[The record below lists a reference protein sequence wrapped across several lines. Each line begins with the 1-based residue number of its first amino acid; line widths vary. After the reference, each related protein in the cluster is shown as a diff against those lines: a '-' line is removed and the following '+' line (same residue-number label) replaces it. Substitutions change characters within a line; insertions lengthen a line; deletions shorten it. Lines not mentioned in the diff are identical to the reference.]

1 MLEAIDIVKSYR
13 AGGQSAPVL
22 RGVNLR
28 IEEGEFVAVTGR
40 SGSGKSTMLNVL
52 STLTEPDSGQVLFQ
66 GADLAAMREQE
77 RDHLRNSAFAMIF
90 QAHHLMP
97 YLSVLENVL
106 LPGANGFRG
115 INGQQRQRA
124 INCLERVGLGHKK
137 NSLPSELSGG
147 EQQRVAIARGLAS
160 DPRMLFADEPTG
172 SLDMTTGD
180 SIMQLL
186 RDLNGEGLTIVMVTH
201 NPDYAALAGRCVQ
214 MQEGRVLPD
223 ASPTTRE
230 KI

>member
-13 AGGQSAPVL
+13 AGGQAAPVL

-77 RDHLRNSAFAMIF
+77 RDHLRNNAFAMIF

-115 INGQQRQRA
+115 ISGQQRQRA
-124 INCLERVGLGHKK
+124 VSCLERVGLGHKK
-137 NSLPSELSGG
+137 HSLPSELSGG

-160 DPRMLFADEPTG
+160 DPRILFADEPTG
-172 SLDMTTGD
+172 SLDMATGD

-214 MQEGRVLPD
+214 MREGRVLPD
-223 ASPTTRE
+223 GTPA
-230 KI
+230 

>member
-13 AGGQSAPVL
+13 AGVQAAPVL

-77 RDHLRNSAFAMIF
+77 RDRLRNNAFAMIF

-115 INGQQRQRA
+115 ISAQQRQRA
-124 INCLERVGLGHKK
+124 VSCLERVGLEHKQ

-160 DPRMLFADEPTG
+160 GPRMLFADEPTG

-180 SIMQLL
+180 AIMQLL
-186 RDLNGEGLTIVMVTH
+186 RELNGEGLTIVMVTH

-214 MQEGRVLPD
+214 MREGRVLPD
-223 ASPTTRE
+223 GIPA
-230 KI
+230 

>member
-1 MLEAIDIVKSYR
+1 MLEAVDIVKSYSV
-13 AGGQSAPVL
+13 GGQSTPVL
-22 RGVNLR
+22 RGVNLH
-28 IEEGEFVAVTGR
+28 IKEGEFVAVTGR

-66 GADLAAMREQE
+66 GADIRAMREKE

-106 LPGANGFRG
+106 LPGANRFRG
-115 INGQQRQRA
+115 ISTQQRQRA
-124 INCLERVGLGHKK
+124 VHCLERVGLGHKK
-137 NSLPSELSGG
+137 DSLPSALSGG

-172 SLDMTTGD
+172 SLDMATGD

-186 RDLNGEGLTIVMVTH
+186 RELNGEGLTIVMVTH

-214 MQEGRVLPD
+214 MQEGSVL
-223 ASPTTRE
+223 SNGSNG
-230 KI
+230 

>member
-1 MLEAIDIVKSYR
+1 MLEAIDIVKSYN
-13 AGGQSAPVL
+13 AGGVSSPVL

-28 IEEGEFVAVTGR
+28 IEQGEFVAVTGR
-40 SGSGKSTMLNVL
+40 SGSGKSTLLNVL
-52 STLTEPDSGQVLFQ
+52 STLTEPDSGQVLFE
-66 GADLAAMREQE
+66 GADLRAMREKQ

-115 INGQQRQRA
+115 ISAQQRQRA
-124 INCLERVGLGHKK
+124 VSCLERVGLGHKK
-137 NSLPSELSGG
+137 HSLPSELSGG

-160 DPRMLFADEPTG
+160 DPRILFADEPTG
-172 SLDMTTGD
+172 SLDMATGD

-186 RDLNGEGLTIVMVTH
+186 RELNGEGLTIVMVTH

-214 MQEGRVLPD
+214 MREGRVLPD
-223 ASPTTRE
+223 GTPA
-230 KI
+230 

>member
-13 AGGQSAPVL
+13 AGGQAAPVL

-66 GADLAAMREQE
+66 GADLAAMREPE
-77 RDHLRNSAFAMIF
+77 RDRLRNKAFAMIF

-115 INGQQRQRA
+115 ISAQQRQRA
-124 INCLERVGLGHKK
+124 VSCLERVGLGHKK
-137 NSLPSELSGG
+137 HSLPSELSGG

-172 SLDMTTGD
+172 SLDMATGD

-186 RDLNGEGLTIVMVTH
+186 RELNGEGLTIVMVTH

-214 MQEGRVLPD
+214 MREGRVLPD
-223 ASPTTRE
+223 GTPA
-230 KI
+230 

>member
-13 AGGQSAPVL
+13 AGGQAAPVL

-77 RDHLRNSAFAMIF
+77 RDHLRNNAFAMIF

-115 INGQQRQRA
+115 ISGQQRQRA
-124 INCLERVGLGHKK
+124 VSCLERVGLGHKK
-137 NSLPSELSGG
+137 HSLPSELSGG

-172 SLDMTTGD
+172 SLDMATGD

-186 RDLNGEGLTIVMVTH
+186 RELNGEGLTIVMVTH

-214 MQEGRVLPD
+214 MREGRVLPD
-223 ASPTTRE
+223 GTPA
-230 KI
+230 

>member
-13 AGGQSAPVL
+13 AGGQAAPVL

-66 GADLAAMREQE
+66 GADLASMREHE
-77 RDHLRNSAFAMIF
+77 RDRLRNRAFAMIF

-106 LPGANGFRG
+106 LPGAHGFRG

-124 INCLERVGLGHKK
+124 ISCLERVGLGHKK

-172 SLDMTTGD
+172 SLDMATGD

-186 RDLNGEGLTIVMVTH
+186 RELNGEGLTIVMVTH

-214 MQEGRVLPD
+214 MREGRVLPD
-223 ASPTTRE
+223 GTPA
-230 KI
+230 

>member
-1 MLEAIDIVKSYR
+1 MLEAVDIVKSYSV
-13 AGGQSAPVL
+13 GGQSTPVL
-22 RGVNLR
+22 RGVNLH
-28 IEEGEFVAVTGR
+28 IKEGEFVAVTGR

-66 GADLAAMREQE
+66 GADIRAMREKE

-106 LPGANGFRG
+106 LPGANRFRG
-115 INGQQRQRA
+115 TSAQQRQRA
-124 INCLERVGLGHKK
+124 VDCLERVGLGHKK
-137 NSLPSELSGG
+137 DSLPSALSGG

-172 SLDMTTGD
+172 SLDMATGD

-186 RDLNGEGLTIVMVTH
+186 RELNGEGLTIVMVTH

-214 MQEGRVLPD
+214 MQEGSVL
-223 ASPTTRE
+223 SNGSNG
-230 KI
+230 

>member
-13 AGGQSAPVL
+13 AGGQAAPVL

-77 RDHLRNSAFAMIF
+77 RDHLRNNAFAMIF

-115 INGQQRQRA
+115 ISAQQRQRA
-124 INCLERVGLGHKK
+124 VSCLERVGLGHKK
-137 NSLPSELSGG
+137 HSLPAQLSGG

-160 DPRMLFADEPTG
+160 DPRILFADEPTG

-186 RDLNGEGLTIVMVTH
+186 RELNGEGLTIVMVTH

-214 MQEGRVLPD
+214 MREGRVLPD
-223 ASPTTRE
+223 GTPA
-230 KI
+230 

>member
-13 AGGQSAPVL
+13 AGGQAAPVL

-77 RDHLRNSAFAMIF
+77 RDHLRNNAFAMIF

-115 INGQQRQRA
+115 ISAQQRQRA
-124 INCLERVGLGHKK
+124 VSCLERVGLGHKK
-137 NSLPSELSGG
+137 HSLPSELSGG

-160 DPRMLFADEPTG
+160 DPRILFADEPTG
-172 SLDMTTGD
+172 SLDMATGD

-186 RDLNGEGLTIVMVTH
+186 RELNGEGLTIVMVTH

-214 MQEGRVLPD
+214 MREGRVLPD
-223 ASPTTRE
+223 GSPA
-230 KI
+230 

>member
-13 AGGQSAPVL
+13 AGGQAAPVL

-115 INGQQRQRA
+115 ISAQQRQRA
-124 INCLERVGLGHKK
+124 VSCLERVGLGHKK
-137 NSLPSELSGG
+137 HSLPSELSGG

-160 DPRMLFADEPTG
+160 DPRILFADEPTG
-172 SLDMTTGD
+172 SLDMATGD
-180 SIMQLL
+180 AIMQLL
-186 RDLNGEGLTIVMVTH
+186 RELNGEGLTIVMVTH

-214 MQEGRVLPD
+214 MREGRVLPD
-223 ASPTTRE
+223 GTPA
-230 KI
+230 

>member
-13 AGGQSAPVL
+13 AGGQAAPVL

-77 RDHLRNSAFAMIF
+77 RDHLRNNAFAMIF

-115 INGQQRQRA
+115 ISAQQRQRA
-124 INCLERVGLGHKK
+124 VSCLERVGLGHKK
-137 NSLPSELSGG
+137 HSLPSELSGG

-172 SLDMTTGD
+172 SLDMATGD

-186 RDLNGEGLTIVMVTH
+186 RELNGEGLTIVMVTH

-214 MQEGRVLPD
+214 MREGRVLPD
-223 ASPTTRE
+223 GTPA
-230 KI
+230 

>member
-13 AGGQSAPVL
+13 AGGQAAPVL

-52 STLTEPDSGQVLFQ
+52 STLREPDSGQVQFQ

-77 RDHLRNSAFAMIF
+77 RDHLRNNAFAMIF

-115 INGQQRQRA
+115 ISAQQRQRA
-124 INCLERVGLGHKK
+124 VSCLERVSLGHKK
-137 NSLPSELSGG
+137 HSLPSELSGG

-160 DPRMLFADEPTG
+160 DPRILFADEPTG
-172 SLDMTTGD
+172 SLDMATGD

-186 RDLNGEGLTIVMVTH
+186 RELNGEGLTIVMVTH
-201 NPDYAALAGRCVQ
+201 NPDYAALAGRCAQ
-214 MQEGRVLPD
+214 MREGRVLPD
-223 ASPTTRE
+223 GTPA
-230 KI
+230 

>member
-1 MLEAIDIVKSYR
+1 MLEAIDIVKSYG

-66 GADLAAMREQE
+66 GADLAAMREPE

-106 LPGANGFRG
+106 LPGANGFRAV
-115 INGQQRQRA
+115 NGQQRQRA

-172 SLDMTTGD
+172 SLDMTTGE

-186 RDLNGEGLTIVMVTH
+186 RELNGEGLTIVMVTH

-214 MQEGRVLPD
+214 MREGRVLPD
-223 ASPTTRE
+223 GTPA
-230 KI
+230 

>member
-13 AGGQSAPVL
+13 TGGQSAPVL

-28 IEEGEFVAVTGR
+28 IEEGEFMAVTGR

-77 RDHLRNSAFAMIF
+77 RDRLRNSAFAMIF

-106 LPGANGFRG
+106 LPGAHGFRG
-115 INGQQRQRA
+115 ISAQQRQRA
-124 INCLERVGLGHKK
+124 VSCLERVGLGHKK

-172 SLDMTTGD
+172 SLDMATGD

-186 RDLNGEGLTIVMVTH
+186 RELNGEGLTIVMVTH

-223 ASPTTRE
+223 GNRG
-230 KI
+230 

>member
-13 AGGQSAPVL
+13 AGGQAAPVL

-77 RDHLRNSAFAMIF
+77 RDHLRNNAFAMIF

-115 INGQQRQRA
+115 ISGQQRQRA
-124 INCLERVGLGHKK
+124 VSCLERVGLGHKK
-137 NSLPSELSGG
+137 HSLPSELSGG

-160 DPRMLFADEPTG
+160 DPRILFADEPTG
-172 SLDMTTGD
+172 SLDMATGD

-186 RDLNGEGLTIVMVTH
+186 RELNGEGLTIVMVTH

-214 MQEGRVLPD
+214 MREGRVLPD
-223 ASPTTRE
+223 GTPA
-230 KI
+230 

>member
-13 AGGQSAPVL
+13 AGGQAAPVL

-77 RDHLRNSAFAMIF
+77 RDHLRNNAFAMIF

-115 INGQQRQRA
+115 ISAQQRQRA
-124 INCLERVGLGHKK
+124 VSCLERVGLGHKK
-137 NSLPSELSGG
+137 HSLPSELSGG

-160 DPRMLFADEPTG
+160 DPRILFADEPTG
-172 SLDMTTGD
+172 SLDMATGD

-186 RDLNGEGLTIVMVTH
+186 RELNGEGLTIVMVTH

-214 MQEGRVLPD
+214 MREGRVLPD
-223 ASPTTRE
+223 GTTA
-230 KI
+230 

>member
-13 AGGQSAPVL
+13 TGGQSAPVL

-106 LPGANGFRG
+106 LPGAHGFRG
-115 INGQQRQRA
+115 ISAQQRQRA
-124 INCLERVGLGHKK
+124 VSCLERVGLGHKK
-137 NSLPSELSGG
+137 HSLPSELSGG

-160 DPRMLFADEPTG
+160 DPRILFADEPTG
-172 SLDMTTGD
+172 SLDMATGD

-186 RDLNGEGLTIVMVTH
+186 RELNGEGLTIVMVTH

-214 MQEGRVLPD
+214 MREGRVLPD
-223 ASPTTRE
+223 GTPA
-230 KI
+230 

>member
-13 AGGQSAPVL
+13 AGGQAAPVL

-77 RDHLRNSAFAMIF
+77 RDHLRNNAFAMIF

-115 INGQQRQRA
+115 ISAQQRQRA
-124 INCLERVGLGHKK
+124 VSCLERVGLGHKK
-137 NSLPSELSGG
+137 HSLPSELSGG

-160 DPRMLFADEPTG
+160 DPRILFADEPTG
-172 SLDMTTGD
+172 SLDMATGD

-186 RDLNGEGLTIVMVTH
+186 RELNGEGLTIVMVTH

-214 MQEGRVLPD
+214 MREGRVLPD
-223 ASPTTRE
+223 GTPE
-230 KI
+230 

>member
-13 AGGQSAPVL
+13 AGGQAAPVL

-77 RDHLRNSAFAMIF
+77 RDRLRNNAFAMIF

-115 INGQQRQRA
+115 ISAQQRQRA
-124 INCLERVGLGHKK
+124 VSCLERVGLGHKK
-137 NSLPSELSGG
+137 HSLPSELSGG

-160 DPRMLFADEPTG
+160 DPRILFADEPTG
-172 SLDMTTGD
+172 SLDMATGD

-186 RDLNGEGLTIVMVTH
+186 RELNGEGLTIVMVTH

-214 MQEGRVLPD
+214 MREGRVLPD
-223 ASPTTRE
+223 GTPA
-230 KI
+230 

>member
-13 AGGQSAPVL
+13 AGGQAAPVL

-28 IEEGEFVAVTGR
+28 VEEGEFVAVTGR

-77 RDHLRNSAFAMIF
+77 RDHLRNNAFAMIF

-115 INGQQRQRA
+115 ISAQQRQRA
-124 INCLERVGLGHKK
+124 VSCLERVGLGHKK
-137 NSLPSELSGG
+137 HSLPSELSGG

-160 DPRMLFADEPTG
+160 DPRILFADEPTG

-186 RDLNGEGLTIVMVTH
+186 RELNGEGLTIVMVTH

-214 MQEGRVLPD
+214 MREGRVLPD
-223 ASPTTRE
+223 GTPA
-230 KI
+230 

>member
-13 AGGQSAPVL
+13 AGGQAAPVL

-28 IEEGEFVAVTGR
+28 VDEGAWVAVTGR

-77 RDHLRNSAFAMIF
+77 RDHLRNNAFAMIF

-115 INGQQRQRA
+115 ISAQQRQRA
-124 INCLERVGLGHKK
+124 VSCLERVGLGHKK
-137 NSLPSELSGG
+137 HSLPSELSGG

-160 DPRMLFADEPTG
+160 DPRILFADEPTG
-172 SLDMTTGD
+172 SLDMATGD

-186 RDLNGEGLTIVMVTH
+186 RELNGEGLTIVMVTH

-214 MQEGRVLPD
+214 MREGRVLPD
-223 ASPTTRE
+223 GTPA
-230 KI
+230 

>member
-1 MLEAIDIVKSYR
+1 MLEAVDIVKSYSV
-13 AGGQSAPVL
+13 GGQSTPVL
-22 RGVNLR
+22 RGVNLH
-28 IEEGEFVAVTGR
+28 IKEGEFVAVTGR

-66 GADLAAMREQE
+66 GADIRAMREKE

-106 LPGANGFRG
+106 LPGANRFRG
-115 INGQQRQRA
+115 ISAQQRQRA
-124 INCLERVGLGHKK
+124 VHCLERVGLGHKK
-137 NSLPSELSGG
+137 DSLPSALSGG

-172 SLDMTTGD
+172 SLDMATGD

-186 RDLNGEGLTIVMVTH
+186 RELNGEGLTIVMVTH

-214 MQEGRVLPD
+214 MQEGSVL
-223 ASPTTRE
+223 SNGSNG
-230 KI
+230 

>member
-13 AGGQSAPVL
+13 AGGQAAPVL

-115 INGQQRQRA
+115 ISAQRRQRA
-124 INCLERVGLGHKK
+124 VSCLERVGLGHKK
-137 NSLPSELSGG
+137 HSLPSELSGG

-160 DPRMLFADEPTG
+160 DPRILFADEPTG
-172 SLDMTTGD
+172 SLDMATGD

-186 RDLNGEGLTIVMVTH
+186 RELNGEGLTIVMVTH

-214 MQEGRVLPD
+214 MREGRVLPD
-223 ASPTTRE
+223 GTPA
-230 KI
+230 

>member
-13 AGGQSAPVL
+13 AGGQAAPVL

-77 RDHLRNSAFAMIF
+77 RDHLRNNAFAMIF
-90 QAHHLMP
+90 QAHHLMS

-115 INGQQRQRA
+115 ISAQQRQRA
-124 INCLERVGLGHKK
+124 VSCLERVGLGHKK
-137 NSLPSELSGG
+137 HSLPSELSGG

-160 DPRMLFADEPTG
+160 DPRILFADEPTG
-172 SLDMTTGD
+172 SLDMATGD

-186 RDLNGEGLTIVMVTH
+186 RELNGEGLTIVMVTH

-214 MQEGRVLPD
+214 MREGRVLPD
-223 ASPTTRE
+223 GTPA
-230 KI
+230 

>member
-13 AGGQSAPVL
+13 AGGQAAPVL

-77 RDHLRNSAFAMIF
+77 RDHLRNNAFAMIF

-115 INGQQRQRA
+115 ISAQQRQRA
-124 INCLERVGLGHKK
+124 VSCLERVGLGHKK
-137 NSLPSELSGG
+137 HSLPSELSGG

-160 DPRMLFADEPTG
+160 DPRILFADEPTG

-180 SIMQLL
+180 AIMQLL
-186 RDLNGEGLTIVMVTH
+186 RELNGEGLTIVMVTH

-214 MQEGRVLPD
+214 MREGRVLPD
-223 ASPTTRE
+223 GTPA
-230 KI
+230 

>member
-13 AGGQSAPVL
+13 AGVQAAPVL

-77 RDHLRNSAFAMIF
+77 RDHLRNNAFAMIF

-115 INGQQRQRA
+115 ISAQQRQRA
-124 INCLERVGLGHKK
+124 VSCLERVGLEHKQ

-160 DPRMLFADEPTG
+160 GPRMLFADEPTG

-180 SIMQLL
+180 AIMQLL
-186 RDLNGEGLTIVMVTH
+186 RELNGEGLTIVMVTH

-214 MQEGRVLPD
+214 MHEGRVLPD
-223 ASPTTRE
+223 GTPE
-230 KI
+230 

>member
-13 AGGQSAPVL
+13 AGGQAAPVL

-77 RDHLRNSAFAMIF
+77 RDHLRNNAFAMIF

-115 INGQQRQRA
+115 ISAQQRQRA
-124 INCLERVGLGHKK
+124 VSCLERVGLGHKK
-137 NSLPSELSGG
+137 HSLPSELSGG

-160 DPRMLFADEPTG
+160 DPRILFADEPTG

-186 RDLNGEGLTIVMVTH
+186 RELNGEGLTIVMGTH
-201 NPDYAALAGRCVQ
+201 KPDYAALAGR
-214 MQEGRVLPD
+214 
-223 ASPTTRE
+223 
-230 KI
+230 

>member
-1 MLEAIDIVKSYR
+1 MLEAIDIVKSYQ
-13 AGGQSAPVL
+13 AGVQAAPVL

-77 RDHLRNSAFAMIF
+77 RDHLRNNAFAMIF

-115 INGQQRQRA
+115 ISAQQRQRA
-124 INCLERVGLGHKK
+124 VSCLERVGLGHKK
-137 NSLPSELSGG
+137 HSLPSELSGG

-160 DPRMLFADEPTG
+160 DPRILFADEPTG
-172 SLDMTTGD
+172 SLDMATGD

-186 RDLNGEGLTIVMVTH
+186 RELNGEGLTIVMVTH

-214 MQEGRVLPD
+214 MREGRVLPD
-223 ASPTTRE
+223 GTPA
-230 KI
+230 

>member
-13 AGGQSAPVL
+13 AGGQAAPVL

-28 IEEGEFVAVTGR
+28 VEEGEFVAVTGR

-77 RDHLRNSAFAMIF
+77 RDHLRNNAFAMIF

-115 INGQQRQRA
+115 ISGQQRQRA
-124 INCLERVGLGHKK
+124 VSCLERVGLGHKK
-137 NSLPSELSGG
+137 HSLPSELSGG

-160 DPRMLFADEPTG
+160 DPRILFADEPTG
-172 SLDMTTGD
+172 SLDMATGD

-186 RDLNGEGLTIVMVTH
+186 RELNGEGLTIVMVTH

-214 MQEGRVLPD
+214 MREGRVLPD
-223 ASPTTRE
+223 GTPA
-230 KI
+230 

>member
-13 AGGQSAPVL
+13 AGGQAAPVL

-77 RDHLRNSAFAMIF
+77 RDHLRNNAFAMIF

-115 INGQQRQRA
+115 ISAQQRQRA
-124 INCLERVGLGHKK
+124 VSCLERVGLGHKK
-137 NSLPSELSGG
+137 HSLPSELSGG

-160 DPRMLFADEPTG
+160 DPRILFADEPTG
-172 SLDMTTGD
+172 SLDMATGD

-186 RDLNGEGLTIVMVTH
+186 RELNGEGLTIVMVTH
-201 NPDYAALAGRCVQ
+201 NPDYAARAGRCVQ
-214 MQEGRVLPD
+214 MREGRVLPD
-223 ASPTTRE
+223 GTPA
-230 KI
+230 

>member
-13 AGGQSAPVL
+13 AGVLAAPVL

-77 RDHLRNSAFAMIF
+77 RDRLRNNAFAMIF

-115 INGQQRQRA
+115 ISAQQRQRA
-124 INCLERVGLGHKK
+124 VSCLERVGLEHKQ

-160 DPRMLFADEPTG
+160 GPRMLFADEPTG

-180 SIMQLL
+180 AIMQLL
-186 RDLNGEGLTIVMVTH
+186 RELNGEGLTIVMVTH

-214 MQEGRVLPD
+214 MREGRVLPD
-223 ASPTTRE
+223 GIPA
-230 KI
+230 